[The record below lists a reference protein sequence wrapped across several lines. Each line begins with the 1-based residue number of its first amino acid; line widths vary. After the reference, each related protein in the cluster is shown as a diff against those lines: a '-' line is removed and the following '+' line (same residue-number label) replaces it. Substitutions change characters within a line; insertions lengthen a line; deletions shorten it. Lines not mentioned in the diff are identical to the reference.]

1 MTGQVGGTAWQV
13 GRPYIVRHVLVPGV
27 AGSLAGMAGVGALL
41 WRDVGGLGSLIRAS
55 GDGWMAAG
63 MLCVGFAVT
72 FGSAAIGASVMAI
85 GRE

>member
-1 MTGQVGGTAWQV
+1 MSGRIGRTAWEM
-13 GRPYIVRHVLVPGV
+13 GRPHIVRHFIVPGAAGALAGVLCV
-27 AGSLAGMAGVGALL
+27 AGLL

-55 GDGWMAAG
+55 GDGWIAVV

-85 GRE
+85 GSE